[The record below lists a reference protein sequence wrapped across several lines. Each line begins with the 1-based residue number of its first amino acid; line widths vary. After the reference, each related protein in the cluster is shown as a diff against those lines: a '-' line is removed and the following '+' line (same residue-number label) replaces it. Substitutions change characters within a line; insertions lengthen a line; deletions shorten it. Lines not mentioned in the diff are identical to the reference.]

1 MNGLQIAG
9 NNIFWGKGSPLLWVV
24 SLRSSI
30 PEILKKLHLSFQSL
44 SSPSA
49 LACNQR
55 IHFLNLPQWI
65 SNKACNEAEKNEA
78 AVFLVPSQTKT
89 PMSSP
94 AKDPLGSLPARKE
107 KQNSLQQS
115 AWICC
120 RQAQTVTLQDSNP
133 QLQLP
138 KASALIQLLDV
149 FCL

>member
-1 MNGLQIAG
+1 MDFQ
-9 NNIFWGKGSPLLWVV
+9 
-24 SLRSSI
+24 
-30 PEILKKLHLSFQSL
+30 QSL
-44 SSPSA
+44 
-49 LACNQR
+49 
-55 IHFLNLPQWI
+55 QW
-65 SNKACNEAEKNEA
+65 SWKNEA